1 MVFAEIAEFKM
12 KNPRLMNLLSSAAAI
27 GGASAAF
34 MAFVPVANA
43 ASLTFDANQ
52 FTGDAARVRITL
64 DDMAAGAGKI
74 QFKVDFVSD
83 PSTSMLGDLRGIF
96 FNIADN
102 SLLSGLRI
110 EGPQVTTYVTGNGNI
125 SSVGNANLNG
135 GGNAHA
141 FDVGVEIG
149 QNGLKGGKDDFQ
161 TTTFTLFHTSQS
173 LDLSLFA
180 QQEFGIRVTSVGT
193 GNRREGSS
201 KLVATSPNLPPI
213 TVQPPSN
220 PTLTPAPA
228 PEVPVVANPTPTPAP
243 EVPVASEP
251 EPVTINPPATPGPV
265 PDSST
270 TPKPTEVPEPG
281 AVSAL
286 AIASVGAFKF
296 LKRRGQA

>member
-1 MVFAEIAEFKM
+1 M
-12 KNPRLMNLLSSAAAI
+12 KNARLMTLLSSVAAI
-27 GGASAAF
+27 GGFSASLL
-34 MAFVPVANA
+34 AFVPVANA

-64 DDMAAGAGKI
+64 DDVSAGAGKI

-83 PSTSMLGDLRGIF
+83 PTTSMLGDLRGIF

-102 SLLSGLRI
+102 ALLSGLRI

-125 SSVGNANLNG
+125 SSVGNVNLNG

-180 QQEFGIRVTSVGT
+180 QQEFGVRVTSVGT

-201 KLVATSPNLPPI
+201 KLVAMSPDLPPI
-213 TVQPPSN
+213 AVQPPSN
-220 PTLTPAPA
+220 PAPTPEPEAPVA
-228 PEVPVVANPTPTPAP
+228 PKPEVPSAP
-243 EVPVASEP
+243 EP

-281 AVSAL
+281 AVTAL